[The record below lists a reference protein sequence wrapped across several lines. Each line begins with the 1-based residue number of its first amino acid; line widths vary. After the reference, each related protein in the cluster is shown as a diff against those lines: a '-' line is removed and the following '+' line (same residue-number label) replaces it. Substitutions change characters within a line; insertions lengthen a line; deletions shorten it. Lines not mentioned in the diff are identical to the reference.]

1 MRAARFMGTRNIVVA
16 DVPKPEIEDPKDV
29 VIRVVR
35 TCVCGSDL
43 WFYRDEKEAFG
54 GPNSPCG
61 HEAIG
66 VVDEIGSDVHDFKVG
81 DFVIAPFGL
90 SCGECPV
97 CEAGFTSSC
106 PNAGFLNGAQ
116 AEYVRVDH
124 ADGTLVPIPEG
135 DYTEEQLASFLTLSD
150 VMATGYHA
158 AFVAQ
163 VKEGD
168 TVAVIGDGAVGLSAV
183 LAAKIMGAGRIIA
196 MSRHADRQALAREF
210 GATDIVEERGAEGE
224 AKILEMTGGYGVDAV
239 LECVGSQQAAHTAA
253 AIARAGAI
261 VGRVGMPHTDGSEHA
276 NLWFRN
282 VGFRGGPAS
291 VRTYDLKYGLVDLV
305 AKGEI
310 NPGAVFTSTY
320 DLEDIPQ
327 AYKDMDER
335 KAIKAYVK
343 VSEI

>member
-1 MRAARFMGTRNIVVA
+1 MRAARFTGLRTIEVQ
-16 DVPKPEIEDPKDV
+16 DVPKPEIQDPKDV

-43 WFYRDEKEAFG
+43 WWYREEPEAG
-54 GPNSPCG
+54 TNAPCG

-66 VVDEIGSDVHDFKVG
+66 VVDEAGSEVKDFHVG
-81 DFVIAPFGL
+81 DFVIVPFGL

-106 PNAGFLNGAQ
+106 PNAGYLGGAQ
-116 AEYVRVDH
+116 AEFVRVEH
-124 ADGTLVPIPEG
+124 ADGSLVPIPEG
-135 DYTEEQLASFLTLSD
+135 QYSEEQLASFLTLSD

-158 AFVAQ
+158 AFIAE

-168 TVAVIGDGAVGLSAV
+168 TVVVIGDGAVGLSGV
-183 LAAKIMGAGRIIA
+183 LAAKLMGAGRIIA

-210 GATDIVEERGAEGE
+210 GATDIVAERGEEGE
-224 AKILEMTGGYGVDAV
+224 NKILEMTGGYGADAV
-239 LECVGSQQAAHTAA
+239 LECVGTQQASNTAA
-253 AIARAGAI
+253 KIARPGAI
-261 VGRVGMPHTDGSEHA
+261 IGRVGVPHTDGSEYA
-276 NLWFRN
+276 GIWGRN
-282 VGFRGGPAS
+282 VSFRGGPAS
-291 VRTYDLKYGLVDLV
+291 VRYYDLHQGLVDLV

-310 NPGAVFTSTY
+310 NPGAVFTQTY
-320 DLEDIPQ
+320 SLEEIPQ

-335 KAIKAYVK
+335 RTIKAFVK